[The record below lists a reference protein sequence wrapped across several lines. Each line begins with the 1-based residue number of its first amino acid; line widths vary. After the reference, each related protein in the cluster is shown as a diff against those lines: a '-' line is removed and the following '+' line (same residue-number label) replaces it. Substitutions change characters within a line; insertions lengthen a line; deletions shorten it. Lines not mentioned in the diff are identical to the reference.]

1 MLKSIFTQIW
11 NRKQSNSWVILELLL
26 VFCLIWFM
34 VDYFFVLGYNYSLPN
49 YRDTNHTWQVNLSEY
64 VPEHPDYRAEENEPE
79 AMEANYNR
87 ILQRLQNYPAI
98 EAVSVVARGRTPG
111 AGSYSGSS
119 YQTNDTTSVSGQII
133 TIDPRYDFFRVF
145 GYTSDKGKKAVSVP
159 DFDWTNAHAIIVG
172 HSAAAYFFPNG
183 SAIGQEIVTG
193 REGEEKS
200 VIIGVVDD
208 IKRFNHERPQHAFYL
223 PERWNADNLRRMEI
237 SIRSSAS
244 IPDAVFQETFKK
256 EMTNALQAGNFY
268 FKDCISYNKIGK
280 EMDNIFGLT
289 NNIRIHL
296 YLMIFFL
303 LNILLCVLGTF
314 WYRINVRREE
324 IGLRK
329 ALGANRQSIRNTL
342 LVEGLCLLTI
352 AFLPAMLIEYQFVR
366 AGLIE
371 TMGIRAGYAG
381 NHLPDKTILRYLI
394 TNGITWLIMASVII
408 TAIWLP
414 ARKAAVMPAAD
425 ALHYE

>member
-11 NRKQSNSWVILELLL
+11 NRKQSNSWVVLELLL

-34 VDYFFVLGYNYSLPN
+34 VDYFFVLGYNYNIPN
-49 YRDTNHTWQVNLSEY
+49 YRDTNHTWQVNLLQY
-64 VPEHPDYRAEENEPE
+64 VPEHPSYKAEENEPE

-87 ILQRLQNYPAI
+87 ILQRLQNYQAI
-98 EAVSVVARGRTPG
+98 EAVSVAANGATPG
-111 AGSYSGSS
+111 SGSYEGTT
-119 YQTNDTTSVSGQII
+119 YRTNDTTSVGGQKIR
-133 TIDPRYDFFRVF
+133 IDLRYDFFRVF
-145 GYTSDKGKKAVSVP
+145 AYTSDKGKKAVSVP
-159 DFDWTNAHAIIVG
+159 DFDWKNAHAIVVS
-172 HSAAAYFFPNG
+172 HSVAAYLFPNG
-183 SAIGQEIVTG
+183 SAIGQEIGIG

-208 IKRFNHERPQHAFYL
+208 IKRFHYQRPQHAFYV
-223 PERWNADNLRRMEI
+223 PERFNPIYRYTEI

-256 EMTNALQAGNFY
+256 EMTNVLQVGNFY
-268 FKDCISYNKIGK
+268 LKDVISYNTIGK
-280 EMDNIFGLT
+280 EMDSMFGLT

-329 ALGANRQSIRNTL
+329 ALGANRQGIRNTL
-342 LVEGLCLLTI
+342 LLEGLCLLTI

-366 AGLIE
+366 ADLIE
-371 TMGIRAGYAG
+371 TLGVVSG
-381 NHLPDKTILRYLI
+381 NTDMLRTYLPDRTMLRFLI
-394 TNGITWLIMASVII
+394 TN
-408 TAIWLP
+408 
-414 ARKAAVMPAAD
+414 AD
-425 ALHYE
+425 ATCDRLPEYF